1 MLLHEV
7 KPTQCACADSR
18 EERIGTDSL
27 IADMAVRSTDLTI
40 AEHIVY
46 TKALEVTFFCE
57 AVTCRERG
65 KNAHW
70 SAAGKRLEPS

>member
-1 MLLHEV
+1 
-7 KPTQCACADSR
+7 
-18 EERIGTDSL
+18 
-27 IADMAVRSTDLTI
+27 MAVRSTDLTI

-65 KNAHW
+65 EECPLV
-70 SAAGKRLEPS
+70 SCREAA